1 MSLNADQQL
10 KAKNYALLNQYVQKH
25 QTLFTGS
32 SLMEQFPVVEL
43 CRSLGVDKIVYN
55 RGIGG
60 IRTDDFLEEIHTLLL
75 DLEPAEVFINIGT
88 NDIREW
94 EDGSDWQERLIR
106 NYRKILTICKEQ
118 LPQTKINVMAY
129 YPANLHPF
137 GPDVPPADWFRIR
150 TPENMNL
157 INGKIADLAS
167 EMGCNFI
174 NVNDGL
180 ADETGSLKAEY
191 TMDGVHMYANAY
203 EKILR
208 NLLAI
213 GDGEKWL
220 SMSLR

>member
-1 MSLNADQQL
+1 MSLNAEQQL
-10 KAKNYALLNQYVQKH
+10 KAKNYALLNQYARKH

-43 CRSLGVDKIVYN
+43 CHSLGIEKKVYN

-60 IRTDDFLEEIHTLLL
+60 IRTDDFLDEIHTLLL

-94 EDGSDWQERLIR
+94 EDGSDWQQRLLC
-106 NYRKILTICKEQ
+106 NYRKILTICKEH
-118 LPQTKINVMAY
+118 LPQTKVNVMAY

-157 INGKIADLAS
+157 INEKIADLAL
-167 EMGCNFI
+167 EMNYHFI
-174 NVNDGL
+174 NANDGL
-180 ADETGSLKAEY
+180 TDETGSLKAEY

-203 EKILR
+203 EKVLR
-208 NLLAI
+208 NLMPYL
-213 GDGEKWL
+213 
-220 SMSLR
+220 